1 MEEEEEKKAT
11 THKNSNK
18 KMENLEARCTTC
30 RLHLRAFDLDL
41 IKRRGD
47 IVSE

>member
-1 MEEEEEKKAT
+1 MEEEEKKQKILL
-11 THKNSNK
+11 KNSNK

-47 IVSE
+47 IFSE

>member
-1 MEEEEEKKAT
+1 MEEEEKKKAT

-30 RLHLRAFDLDL
+30 RLHL
-41 IKRRGD
+41 IS
-47 IVSE
+47 I